1 VSGKRDWPNDP
12 WVLAEFCTCPRDRG
26 FFLTDVD
33 GDEQELRVFD
43 INCPLHGLN
52 AEPSPF

>member
-1 VSGKRDWPNDP
+1 MNGKRDWPNDA

-33 GDEQELRVFD
+33 GDEQELKVFD
-43 INCPLHGLN
+43 INCPLHGLDVQ
-52 AEPSPF
+52 ESPF

>member
-1 VSGKRDWPNDP
+1 
-12 WVLAEFCTCPRDRG
+12 VLAEFCTCPRDRG

-33 GDEQELRVFD
+33 GDEQELKVFD

>member
-12 WVLAEFCTCPRDRG
+12 RVLAEFCTCPRDRG

-43 INCPLHGLN
+43 INCPLHGLDVQ
-52 AEPSPF
+52 ESPF